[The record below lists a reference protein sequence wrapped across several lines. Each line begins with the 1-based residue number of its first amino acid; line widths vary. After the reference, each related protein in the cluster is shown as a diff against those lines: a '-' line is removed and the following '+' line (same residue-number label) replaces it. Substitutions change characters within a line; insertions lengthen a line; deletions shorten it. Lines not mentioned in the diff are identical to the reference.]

1 MEFLEN
7 NLKKSNDENE
17 NLYAEVSSNE
27 IFSFNIWILINL
39 IFGKF
44 WYKIVIYLLIILLP
58 QEILNNLSIDNYVN
72 KYWLIAIPIH
82 FLVTLVFIYLSL
94 SLIFYFRYYEIDP
107 KFGKFI

>member
-44 WYKIVIYLLIILLP
+44 
-58 QEILNNLSIDNYVN
+58 
-72 KYWLIAIPIH
+72 
-82 FLVTLVFIYLSL
+82 
-94 SLIFYFRYYEIDP
+94 
-107 KFGKFI
+107 